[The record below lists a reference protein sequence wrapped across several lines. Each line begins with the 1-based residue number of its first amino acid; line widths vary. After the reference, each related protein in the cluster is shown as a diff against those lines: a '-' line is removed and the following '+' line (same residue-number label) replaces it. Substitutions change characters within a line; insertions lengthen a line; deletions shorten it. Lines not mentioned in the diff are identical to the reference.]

1 VTKKSTLVAQILRE
15 LTRQRDRLELAAR
28 EAHAAATDP
37 DAKAE
42 SKYDTR
48 GLEASYLAAGQAQ
61 QAESLAEAIR
71 TFDNASFPDFQ
82 PDDPIEPGAVVELID
97 DDGPAWFLLA
107 PAAGGLEFEFE
118 DARLTVLAPESRLYS
133 TLLGCHAGDT
143 VTPPGAATGA
153 ANTPA
158 TITEIR

>member
-1 VTKKSTLVAQILRE
+1 MTSKAELIQRIRSELAARRE
-15 LTRQRDRLELAAR
+15 RLEMAAR

-48 GLEASYLAAGQAQ
+48 GLEASYLAAGQAK
-61 QAESLAEAIR
+61 QAESLAEAIQALES
-71 TFDNASFPDFQ
+71 ASFPDFE
-82 PDDPIEPGAVVELID
+82 PDAPIAAGALVELIG

-118 DARLTVLAPESRLYS
+118 DAPLTVLTPESRLYS
-133 TLLGCHAGDT
+133 ALLGRRPGESLDT
-143 VTPPGAATGA
+143 P
-153 ANTPA
+153 PA
-158 TITEIR
+158 TITEVR